1 MACNN
6 QVLKTLGTL
15 QGVFGA
21 EMDRIEGRIVVSHTD
36 EVAREQIA
44 ETLLSLGFPEDKQ
57 AQVKPEG
64 KKVETIDSGIKKEI
78 EADEPSIWGC
88 AL

>member
-1 MACNN
+1 MTSTFLVSKTECMTCNN

-15 QGVFGA
+15 QGIFGA

-36 EVAREQIA
+36 EVSRSEIA
-44 ETLLSLGFPEDKQ
+44 DLLGKLGFPERAIEQ
-57 AQVKPEG
+57 EQEA
-64 KKVETIDSGIKKEI
+64 

>member
-1 MACNN
+1 MYSTFLVSTSECITCNN

-21 EMDRIEGRIVVSHTD
+21 EMDNIDGRIVVSHTE
-36 EVAREQIA
+36 EV
-44 ETLLSLGFPEDKQ
+44 THN
-57 AQVKPEG
+57 
-64 KKVETIDSGIKKEI
+64 EI
-78 EADEPSIWGC
+78 ESILIKLGLAMRKADEEPDNEPETDEPSLWGC

>member
-1 MACNN
+1 MYSTFLVSTSECITCNN

-21 EMDRIEGRIVVSHTD
+21 EMDNINGRIVVSHTE
-36 EVAREQIA
+36 EVTRNEI
-44 ETLLSLGFPEDKQ
+44 ESILIKLGFAMRKADEEP
-57 AQVKPEG
+57 VN
-64 KKVETIDSGIKKEI
+64 EI
-78 EADEPSIWGC
+78 ETDEPSIWGC

>member
-1 MACNN
+1 MYSTFLVSKSDCMACNN

-36 EVAREQIA
+36 EVTRAKIGES
-44 ETLLSLGFPEDKQ
+44 LVSLGFPESEDGNDRATEQ
-57 AQVKPEG
+57 
-64 KKVETIDSGIKKEI
+64 
-78 EADEPSIWGC
+78 DEPSIWGC